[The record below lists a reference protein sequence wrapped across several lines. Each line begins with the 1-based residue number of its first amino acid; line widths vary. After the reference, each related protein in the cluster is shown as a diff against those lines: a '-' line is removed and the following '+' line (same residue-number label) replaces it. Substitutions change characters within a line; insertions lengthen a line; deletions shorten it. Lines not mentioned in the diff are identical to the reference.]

1 VYFII
6 TVQRLP
12 RGEALLRAR
21 LPARAR
27 STQSTLTAHRAI
39 GVNPFPLVSADAYRA
54 YAGILGINNNKSTVG
69 YRAHLV

>member
-1 VYFII
+1 MYFII

-12 RGEALLRAR
+12 RGEALLRAATCQA
-21 LPARAR
+21 PVDTINSDGA
-27 STQSTLTAHRAI
+27 SCAI

-69 YRAHLV
+69 YRARLV